1 MIENNSMCEAVVMV
15 WWRCDK
21 SKRYLRCLRYI
32 KILERTMREYKT
44 ILTTNSMM
52 TLTTHYERID
62 ALLRRYDIMIASF
75 VIWLFRLSFRG
86 TDCISLLYFGMILYV
101 TEIYIFEIYNSNKY
115 TNLFGWVKENP
126 FPYTIYVTSIT

>member
-32 KILERTMREYKT
+32 KILERTMREYET
-44 ILTTNSMM
+44 ILTTNLMM

-62 ALLRRYDIMIASF
+62 ALLRRYDNMITSF

-86 TDCISLLYFGMILYV
+86 IDCISLLYLGMILYV
-101 TEIYIFEIYNSNKY
+101 SEIYIFKIYYSNKHS
-115 TNLFGWVKENP
+115 NNRHLNF
-126 FPYTIYVTSIT
+126 

>member
-1 MIENNSMCEAVVMV
+1 MYMIENNSMCEAVVMV

-32 KILERTMREYKT
+32 KILERTMREYET
-44 ILTTNSMM
+44 ILTTNLMM

-62 ALLRRYDIMIASF
+62 ALLRRYDNMITSF

-86 TDCISLLYFGMILYV
+86 IDCISLLYLGMILYV
-101 TEIYIFEIYNSNKY
+101 SEIYIFKIYYSNKHS
-115 TNLFGWVKENP
+115 NNRHLNF
-126 FPYTIYVTSIT
+126 

>member
-1 MIENNSMCEAVVMV
+1 MYMIENNSMCEAVVMV

-32 KILERTMREYKT
+32 KILERTMREYET
-44 ILTTNSMM
+44 ILTTNLMM

-62 ALLRRYDIMIASF
+62 ALLRRYDDMITSF

-86 TDCISLLYFGMILYV
+86 IDCISLLYFGMILYV
-101 TEIYIFEIYNSNKY
+101 TEVYIFKIYHSNKY
-115 TNLFGWVKENP
+115 SNSSRK
-126 FPYTIYVTSIT
+126 